1 MPLVARLARER
12 PGAANVAPTASS
24 PSNNATQ
31 SDYWTRAGARRWIDN
46 QDILDQLLRPVSAR
60 LMAAARAETGECVID
75 VGCGCGATTI
85 DFGARVAPGGE
96 VLGLDIS
103 APMLER
109 ARERAPANL
118 PLRFALGDA
127 ATHKLTPCWA
137 DLVVSRFGVMFFSDP
152 ARAFANLRHG
162 LRPGG
167 RLAFACW
174 QAAKLNPW
182 MTLPSLEA
190 SKHAPPL
197 PEVGPEDR
205 GPFSFAD
212 EKRVRRVLRE
222 AGYDGI
228 ALKPHEF
235 DLDIALGRG
244 LDTAVVIALASG
256 LASRILDGQSD
267 AVRAAA
273 AADIRAALARH
284 ARGANVPLG
293 AAIWIVTAANPEDQP
308 FVVTR
313 LEDCRQARG

>member
-1 MPLVARLARER
+1 MAARDLPLVARLAPER
-12 PGAANVAPTASS
+12 DR
-24 PSNNATQ
+24 ATQ
-31 SDYWTRAGARRWIDN
+31 ADYWNRVGARRWIDN
-46 QDILDQLLRPVSAR
+46 QDILDQLLRPVSAH
-60 LMAAARAETGECVID
+60 LIAAARAEAGECVID

-96 VLGLDIS
+96 VLGLDVS

-109 ARERAPANL
+109 ARERASTGL

-152 ARAFANLRHG
+152 VRAFANLRQG

-174 QAAKLNPW
+174 HVAKLNPW

-197 PEVGPEDR
+197 PEAGPEDP

-212 EKRVRRVLRE
+212 EKRVRRVLCE
-222 AGYDGI
+222 AGYDDI

-284 ARGANVPLG
+284 ARGASVPLG
-293 AAIWIVTAANPEDQP
+293 AAIWVVTAVNPEGSSL
-308 FVVTR
+308 R
-313 LEDCRQARG
+313 R

>member
-1 MPLVARLARER
+1 
-12 PGAANVAPTASS
+12 
-24 PSNNATQ
+24 
-31 SDYWTRAGARRWIDN
+31 
-46 QDILDQLLRPVSAR
+46 
-60 LMAAARAETGECVID
+60 VID

-109 ARERAPANL
+109 ARERAPARL

-127 ATHKLTPCWA
+127 ASHELTPGWA
-137 DLVVSRFGVMFFSDP
+137 DLVVSRFGVMFFADP
-152 ARAFANLRHG
+152 GRAFANLRQG

-174 QAAKLNPW
+174 HAAKLNPW
-182 MTLPSLEA
+182 MTVPSREA

-197 PEVGPEDR
+197 PEVGPEDP

-222 AGYDGI
+222 AGYEDI
-228 ALKPHEF
+228 ALKQHEF

-244 LDTAVVIALASG
+244 LDTAVVIALAQRAGESHPGRPKRSG
-256 LASRILDGQSD
+256 SRGRRGRHPRRPCAPCARRKRAARDRYLGRHRGQS
-267 AVRAAA
+267 
-273 AADIRAALARH
+273 
-284 ARGANVPLG
+284 RGIIPSSLVGFGSRPTDEPPLC
-293 AAIWIVTAANPEDQP
+293 V
-308 FVVTR
+308 
-313 LEDCRQARG
+313 